1 MSLYYVSSG
10 MDQQQLNNRD
20 SITKQ
25 HFMDTMIHYLGNLPF
40 DAERFAIIVQRYI
53 QDEEINLYLETIL
66 HDYDSGDDIDEV
78 EAR

>member
-1 MSLYYVSSG
+1 MYVSSG

-25 HFMDTMIHYLGNLPF
+25 HFMDTMIRYLSNLPF

-66 HDYDSGDDIDEV
+66 HDYDSGDDVDEV